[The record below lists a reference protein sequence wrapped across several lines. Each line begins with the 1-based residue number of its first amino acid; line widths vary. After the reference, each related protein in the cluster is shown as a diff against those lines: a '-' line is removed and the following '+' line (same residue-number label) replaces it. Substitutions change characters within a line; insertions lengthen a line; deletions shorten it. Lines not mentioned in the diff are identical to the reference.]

1 MQYSPILHILIH
13 MHSRENYSDHEQQ
26 LAKIMAGVGSSP
38 GVSLHDWLDEDSEES
53 LNNKEIKE
61 FVRIN
66 RAKKAVKKT
75 ESNL

>member
-1 MQYSPILHILIH
+1 
-13 MHSRENYSDHEQQ
+13 
-26 LAKIMAGVGSSP
+26 MAGVGSSP